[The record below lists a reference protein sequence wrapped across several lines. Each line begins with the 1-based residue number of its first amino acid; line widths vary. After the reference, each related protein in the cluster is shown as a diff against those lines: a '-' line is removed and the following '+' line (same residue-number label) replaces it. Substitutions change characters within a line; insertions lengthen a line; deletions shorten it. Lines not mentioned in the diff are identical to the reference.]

1 LISALQLLGTLKNV
15 FLHKK
20 ELVMSATATLTLS
33 EQTAAKVTSSGKR
46 TISLQ
51 NFLARYTNRE
61 DPFKYEWNNGI
72 VEKKART
79 MNRDQFLIFQHL
91 LQVFLKTKAYRE
103 GALLMAEVDMYLP
116 FANRTR
122 RTDIAYLTSEQMKK
136 SHDNEPTVCPFVIEV
151 ISKNDQAN
159 EVGQKLIEYFA
170 DGVEVVWVVFPKV
183 KKVEVY
189 RSRKE
194 VTICFDD
201 DICSAAPV
209 LPDFEISVNALF
221 T

>member
-1 LISALQLLGTLKNV
+1 M
-15 FLHKK
+15 
-20 ELVMSATATLTLS
+20 E
-33 EQTAAKVTSSGKR
+33 
-46 TISLQ
+46 
-51 NFLARYTNRE
+51 NFLVRYSNRE

-72 VEKKART
+72 IEKKART

-91 LQVFLKTKAYRE
+91 LDAFLKTKAYRE

-122 RTDIAYLTSEQMKK
+122 RTDVAYLTSEQMKK
-136 SHDNEPTVCPFVIEV
+136 SHDNDPTVCPFVIEI

-170 DGVEVVWVVFPKV
+170 NGVEVVWVIFPKV

-189 RSRKE
+189 RSRKD
-194 VTICFDD
+194 VTICFED

-209 LPDFEISVNALF
+209 LADFEISVNEIFA
-221 T
+221 